1 MNEANIIR
9 AIRRLH
15 NRTVIMLT
23 IGAILFFLINTF
35 L

>member
-9 AIRRLH
+9 AIRRRH
-15 NRTVIMLT
+15 NWTVVILT
-23 IGAILFFLINTF
+23 VEAILFFLINKF